1 MKPMADGDLAI
12 ETRGLS
18 KRFGDVTAVD
28 ALDLSIRRG
37 ELFALLG
44 VNGAGKT
51 TTIRMLTT
59 LARPTGG
66 TARVCGY
73 DLLTESREVKR
84 VSGISPQ
91 QTAIAQ
97 GLTVRENLML
107 MTRLYGASTAQAE
120 ERTDALLSA
129 LSLGDVAARR
139 AKVLSGGYQRRLSIA
154 LALASDPEVLYLDE
168 PTLGL
173 DVLARRELW
182 HLISRLRGEKTIV
195 LTTHYLEEAEALSD
209 RVGVMAGGHLLAV
222 DTPDGLKKST
232 GCDSFEDAF
241 IRLVGGEARI

>member
-1 MKPMADGDLAI
+1 MKALTGEYAI
-12 ETRGLS
+12 ETHGLT
-18 KRFGDVTAVD
+18 KQFGDVRAVD
-28 ALDLSIRRG
+28 GLDLSVRRG

-51 TTIRMLTT
+51 TTIRMLTK
-59 LARPTGG
+59 LARPTAG

-107 MTRLYGASTAQAE
+107 MTRLFGATTAEAK
-120 ERTDALLSA
+120 ERTAALLAA
-129 LSLGDVAARR
+129 LSLDDVAERR

-209 RVGVMAGGHLLAV
+209 CVGVMAGGRLLAV
-222 DTPDGLKKST
+222 NTPDGLKRT
-232 GCDSFEDAF
+232 AGCDNFEDAF
-241 IRLVGGEARI
+241 IRLVGGEVEA

>member
-1 MKPMADGDLAI
+1 MKQTDEVNVI
-12 ETRGLS
+12 ETLGLS

-28 ALDLSIRRG
+28 ALDLTVRRG

-66 TARVCGY
+66 TARICGH
-73 DLLTESREVKR
+73 DLLTEAGEVKR
-84 VSGISPQ
+84 VSGVSPQ

-97 GLTVRENLML
+97 GLTVRENLLL
-107 MTRLYGASTAQAE
+107 MTRLYGANGKDAKKH
-120 ERTDALLSA
+120 TDALIDA
-129 LSLGDVAARR
+129 LSLGDVADRR
-139 AKVLSGGYQRRLSIA
+139 SKVLSGGYQRRLSIA
-154 LALASDPEVLYLDE
+154 LALVSDPEVLYLDE

-182 HLISRLRGEKTIV
+182 HLISRLHGEKTIV

-209 RVGVMAGGHLLAV
+209 RVGVMARGRLLAV
-222 DTPDGLKKST
+222 DTPEGIKKMT
-232 GCDSFEDAF
+232 GCDNFEDAF
-241 IRLVGGEARI
+241 IKLVSGEVEK

>member
-1 MKPMADGDLAI
+1 MKPMTDGDLAI

-73 DLLTESREVKR
+73 DLLTESR
-84 VSGISPQ
+84 
-91 QTAIAQ
+91 
-97 GLTVRENLML
+97 
-107 MTRLYGASTAQAE
+107 
-120 ERTDALLSA
+120 
-129 LSLGDVAARR
+129 
-139 AKVLSGGYQRRLSIA
+139 
-154 LALASDPEVLYLDE
+154 
-168 PTLGL
+168 
-173 DVLARRELW
+173 
-182 HLISRLRGEKTIV
+182 
-195 LTTHYLEEAEALSD
+195 
-209 RVGVMAGGHLLAV
+209 
-222 DTPDGLKKST
+222 
-232 GCDSFEDAF
+232 
-241 IRLVGGEARI
+241 

>member
-1 MKPMADGDLAI
+1 MKPMTDGDLAI

-129 LSLGDVAARR
+129 LSLVFFIGVGLLFGALLSQNAAPGL
-139 AKVLSGGYQRRLSIA
+139 VSVVITLSGVMGGVWMPLEDMPKLERVFSVLPFVHGVRLA
-154 LALASDPEVLYLDE
+154 RGAYRGGAEHFGLHLGVTLAAAVLAAAVAILAMH
-168 PTLGL
+168 
-173 DVLARRELW
+173 LARRRET
-182 HLISRLRGEKTIV
+182 R
-195 LTTHYLEEAEALSD
+195 
-209 RVGVMAGGHLLAV
+209 
-222 DTPDGLKKST
+222 
-232 GCDSFEDAF
+232 
-241 IRLVGGEARI
+241 

>member
-1 MKPMADGDLAI
+1 MKELTGEYAI
-12 ETRGLS
+12 ETHGLT
-18 KRFGDVTAVD
+18 KQFGDVRAVD
-28 ALDLSIRRG
+28 GLDLSVRRG

-59 LARPTGG
+59 LARPTAG

-107 MTRLYGASTAQAE
+107 MTRLFGATTAEAK
-120 ERTDALLSA
+120 ERTAALLAA
-129 LSLGDVAARR
+129 LSLDDVAERR
-139 AKVLSGGYQRRLSIA
+139 AKVLSGGYRRRLSIA
-154 LALASDPEVLYLDE
+154 LALVSDPEVLYLDE

-182 HLISRLRGEKTIV
+182 HLISRLHGEKTIV

-209 RVGVMAGGHLLAV
+209 RVGVMAGGRLLAV
-222 DTPDGLKKST
+222 NTPDGLKRT
-232 GCDSFEDAF
+232 AGCDNFEDAF
-241 IRLVGGEARI
+241 IRLVGGEVEA

>member
-1 MKPMADGDLAI
+1 MKPMTAGDLAI

-66 TARVCGY
+66 TAHVCGY

-182 HLISRLRGEKTIV
+182 HLISRLHGEKTIV

-241 IRLVGGEARI
+241 IKLVGGEARI